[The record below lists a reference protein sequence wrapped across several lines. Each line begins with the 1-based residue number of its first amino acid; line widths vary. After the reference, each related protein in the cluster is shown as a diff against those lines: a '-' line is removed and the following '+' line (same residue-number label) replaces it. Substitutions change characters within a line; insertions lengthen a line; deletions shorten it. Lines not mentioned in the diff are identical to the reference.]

1 MAKTNRDSFIED
13 VEGIISK
20 YPDMFSPEAL
30 AYFNS
35 FKDGKASVGGM
46 TEVGGKV
53 LAYMQEN
60 EETYNNI
67 FKSKEIGEGIFMSG
81 RSVSGSMRK
90 LVTDGYVEK
99 VGTNPV
105 CYGLTGAGRD
115 YQFDKM

>member
-1 MAKTNRDSFIED
+1 MAKTNRDFFIED
-13 VEGIISK
+13 IEGAISK
-20 YPDMFSPEAL
+20 YPDIFSEEAL

-67 FKSKEIGEGIFMSG
+67 FKSKEIGEGICPTPK
-81 RSVSGSMRK
+81 SVQWFKYDRER
-90 LVTDGYVEK
+90 DGYFEIEMPE
-99 VGTNPV
+99 GANPHV
-105 CYGLTGAGRD
+105 SLVIG
-115 YQFDKM
+115 